1 MTKGLYEANLGGHL
15 LKKRIARPGGGKRGG
30 LRTLVATNFGSLW
43 VFLYGFAKSDQEDV
57 EPADIEGFRIWANEI
72 VELPLHKLLELQE
85 RGSIKR
91 IDYDA

>member
-1 MTKGLYEANLGGHL
+1 MAIYLARGFARWAN
-15 LKKRIARPGGGKRGG
+15 
-30 LRTLVATNFGSLW
+30 
-43 VFLYGFAKSDQEDV
+43 YGFAKSDQEDV